1 MPFIQFQ
8 FRRGTSSQWN
18 TTNPLL
24 ADGEIGIETD
34 TNKFKL
40 GNGTNN
46 WSNLAYGGVQ
56 GVQGTGFV
64 WRGIWSS
71 AATYEVN
78 HAVFYNGTSYV
89 SLSTANVNKVPP
101 SFTSDWGVIAS
112 QGVQGPQG
120 TQGLQGLQGTQGVQ
134 GIGFVWRNA
143 WSSGENYNVN
153 HAVFYNGTSYV
164 STTTANTNKIPTSFT
179 SDWTVVASQ
188 GVQGTQG
195 LHGLFAGQG
204 VQGVQGVQGPEG
216 TNTRGVLYFNAANNQ
231 TIFNIVGG
239 YTTNKVDVF
248 KNGVK
253 LQRVSDYTDT
263 SGTDIVLINP
273 ATDNDLVEV
282 VTYTSIPL
290 MSDVYTQ
297 AQSDARY
304 VNNQK
309 LFAVNWIFGA

>member
-1 MPFIQFQ
+1 MQTIQFHRIQ
-8 FRRGTSSQWN
+8 RS
-18 TTNPLL
+18 
-24 ADGEIGIETD
+24 
-34 TNKFKL
+34 
-40 GNGTNN
+40 
-46 WSNLAYGGVQ
+46 
-56 GVQGTGFV
+56 
-64 WRGIWSS
+64 
-71 AATYEVN
+71 
-78 HAVFYNGTSYV
+78 
-89 SLSTANVNKVPP
+89 
-101 SFTSDWGVIAS
+101 
-112 QGVQGPQG
+112 
-120 TQGLQGLQGTQGVQ
+120 
-134 GIGFVWRNA
+134 
-143 WSSGENYNVN
+143 NVN